1 MKKIPK
7 NRFTERLNAIY
18 SDLHLDVEKL
28 FFADIVVNNIIDIKT
43 DEFYSFFGC
52 GYSIASFYEMI
63 DMLSQSEDFIMLLR
77 EANGYQTYEML
88 NQVLDRKTG
97 VKYDNLDRLF
107 SILTG
112 KTFPIVKSD
121 VDHVL
126 YIDTQIA
133 ELQQTDFWYK
143 YLDKTKLLDNYMALI
158 NNNM

>member
-112 KTFPIVKSD
+112 K
-121 VDHVL
+121 
-126 YIDTQIA
+126 
-133 ELQQTDFWYK
+133 
-143 YLDKTKLLDNYMALI
+143 NMALI